1 MKYVLV
7 FTLLVVTHPVLTHSV
22 AAQVPDTLAR
32 LSPALAAPAA
42 LNDDDASSLAR
53 AYRLQAQHLEAI
65 AADDDSLATQHLN
78 GSVSILSDLIERDNW
93 DDDDR
98 IRALYQTVATS
109 YFQYY
114 GEADSLYMPFG
125 NIFGYREAMFDKL
138 NTIDEP
144 LLENVELPELGWYRA
159 DVPMSVNRLVANSI
173 TFLLDSPERHL
184 YGWLNRSETYFP
196 MIEQILA
203 EEDVPDELKYLA
215 MIESG
220 LNPKARSWARAVGM
234 WQFISATGKAYDLQ
248 VNGWVDERMD
258 PEKATR
264 AAARHLKDLH
274 EMFGDWHLA
283 LAGYNYSPGKLRRKV
298 RAAEARLGRK
308 ATYWDVYN
316 EIPRETRNYVPMF
329 IAASLIASQP
339 EAFGIQTPNPGPEYS
354 YHVVPVYGVHS
365 LATIAGLANS
375 DTRTVKAL
383 NPELSR
389 GMLPPSKHPY
399 PVKIPVGTYDTF
411 VEAYQNLPPELR
423 SPAEEHTVHSGET
436 LGGIASKYGTSV
448 SALMRLNGM
457 SKTRIY
463 PGQRLAVPT
472 IEESYASESEVEVG
486 PNPIQYPRRMNR
498 PIAVTGDELEDPT
511 AVFARVRQEAVRQ
524 AAQPPVKKVSEPA
537 KKEEP
542 KANRITYTV
551 KTGDTLGEIAEEF
564 HVRAS
569 NIRSWNNI
577 RGSRIFVGQKLTIY
591 SDASPTSR
599 VTYRV
604 KRGDTLSEIASRY
617 GVSISDI
624 RKWNSLSST
633 RIKVGQTLVI
643 NT

>member
-1 MKYVLV
+1 MGNTKYLAT
-7 FTLLVVTHPVLTHSV
+7 FLTTLILGTPLF
-22 AAQVPDTLAR
+22 AQEVDSLAR
-32 LSPALAAPAA
+32 LSPVYSNTS
-42 LNDDDASSLAR
+42 LNVDDNAELAR
-53 AYRLQAQHLEAI
+53 AYRLQAQHIEAMM
-65 AADDDSLATQHLN
+65 ADNDSLAAAYLN
-78 GSVSILSDLIERDNW
+78 GSVSILSNLIDRESW
-93 DDDDR
+93 DEDDR
-98 IRALYQTVATS
+98 IRALYQTVAVS

-114 GEADSLYMPFG
+114 GETDSLYMPFG
-125 NIFGYREAMFDKL
+125 NIFGYREAMFAKL

-159 DVPMSVNRLVANSI
+159 EVPMSVNRLVANSI
-173 TFLLDSPERHL
+173 TYLLDSPERHL
-184 YGWLNRSETYFP
+184 FGWLNRSETYFP

-203 EEDVPDELKYLA
+203 EEGVPDELKYLA

-234 WQFISATGKAYDLQ
+234 WQFISATGRAYGLT

-274 EMFGDWHLA
+274 ERFGDWHLA
-283 LAGYNYSPGKLRRKV
+283 LAGYNYSPGKLSRKV
-298 RAAEARLGRK
+298 RAAEERLGRK

-329 IAASLIASQP
+329 IAASLVASQP
-339 EAFGIQTPNPGPEYS
+339 EAFGISIPNPGPEYS

-365 LATIAGLANS
+365 LETIAGLANS
-375 DTRTVKAL
+375 DTRTVRAL

-411 VEAYQNLPPELR
+411 VSAYENLPPELR

-448 SALMRLNGM
+448 SQLMRLNGM
-457 SKTRIY
+457 TKTRIY

-472 IEESYASESEVEVG
+472 IEESYASQDNVVG
-486 PNPIQYPRRMNR
+486 PNPIQYPRSMTR
-498 PIAVTGDELEDPT
+498 PIAVTGDETEDPQ
-511 AVFARVRQEAVRQ
+511 AVFARVRQESLKPS
-524 AAQPPVKKVSEPA
+524 PPVVNASIETTQKA
-537 KKEEP
+537 EP
-542 KANRITYTV
+542 KANKIIYTV
-551 KTGDTLGEIAEEF
+551 KKGDTLGEIAEEF

-577 RGSRIFVGQKLTIY
+577 RGSKIRVGQKLTIY
-591 SDASPTSR
+591 SNAATSNR

-604 KRGDTLSEIASRY
+604 KRGDTLSGIASKY

-624 RKWNSLSST
+624 RKWNGLKSS
-633 RIKVGQTLVI
+633 RIQVGQTLVI